1 MTANYQDKK
10 LLQKVADKLENNQDS
25 KNILV
30 GYDGFID
37 EIIHVVRK
45 RKDQDTFERIETITE
60 FSERIGKAAGLSAN
74 IEFVPQQI
82 KLGGNGPIMADSLL
96 NQGHKITYAGSI
108 GVNGIHTVF
117 QEFANRCEQVISFE
131 EPGHTDAL
139 EFMDGKLMLGKV
151 HHMTSVNWKN
161 FIAKCPHE
169 ELTEILKN
177 TDMLSFNNWT
187 MLSAGM
193 NTIIKG
199 MLSIIREIDHKP
211 IAFIDL
217 ADPQKRMDEDILEVL
232 DLIAEFG
239 KETLMILSMNKNESM
254 IVANL
259 LGVSHDDVTHRAVK
273 IREKLGISHV
283 VIHPLHGAA
292 AATKDWAGYVV
303 GPYTEKPVLTTG
315 AGDNFNAGFCNAL
328 LRGFSIEECLAM
340 GVNTS
345 GYYVRN
351 AHAPNK
357 EELIT
362 FLQNRE

>member
-1 MTANYQDKK
+1 MTTNYQDKK
-10 LLQKVADKLENNQDS
+10 LLQKVAAKLEANNDE

-45 RKDQDTFERIETITE
+45 RKNQTSFERMDTITE

-96 NQGHKITYAGSI
+96 NQGHHVSYAGSI
-108 GVNGIHTVF
+108 GKNGIHPVF
-117 QEFANRCEQVISFE
+117 QEFGNRCKHLISFE

-139 EFMDGKLMLGKV
+139 EFMDGKLMLGKIS
-151 HHMTSVNWKN
+151 HMTGVDWKN
-161 FIAKCPHE
+161 LIEQCPRE
-169 ELTEILKN
+169 QLTKIVSE
-177 TDMLSFNNWT
+177 TDLLSFNNWT
-187 MLSAGM
+187 MLSGM
-193 NTIIKG
+193 NAIMEG

-211 IAFIDL
+211 TTFIDL
-217 ADPQKRMDEDILEVL
+217 ADPQKRLDKDILEVL
-232 DLIAEFG
+232 ELISEMG
-239 KETLMILSMNKNESM
+239 KETNMILSMNKNESI
-254 IVANL
+254 IVAEL
-259 LGVSHDDVTHRAVK
+259 LNANHDDVIHRAVK
-273 IREKLGISHV
+273 IREKLKISHV

-292 AATKDWAGYVV
+292 AATKNWAGYVI
-303 GPYTEKPVLTTG
+303 GPYTEKPKLTTG

-328 LRGFSIEECLAM
+328 LRGFSTEECLAI

-345 GYYVRN
+345 GFYVRN

-357 EELIT
+357 QELID
-362 FLQNRE
+362 FLRRD